1 MKGWKD
7 IEHQCPSVESSQ
19 ARRMPPPRLEGWPW
33 WRLGLALVSL
43 SCDGLSSPGT
53 LAFCEDKRLLN
64 LGGPASTQR
73 PGRWQRERAA
83 TCKRAQ
89 LSCSL
94 FSLGRTSFLQKDC
107 CLWRRRLSGVKASMR
122 LPSQSGLPRT
132 RALMFGQLRRF
143 CPNAAGPTRGIHP
156 GRCLSGEAAAFPS
169 ESASR
174 ATAAATVLRKGKWNR
189 EVALQ
194 TSCKGG
200 FHGVCA
206 AVPCDGMSYTAGSV
220 MLFSRV

>member
-7 IEHQCPSVESSQ
+7 IGYQCPSIESSQ
-19 ARRMPPPRLEGWPW
+19 AHCMPPPGLEGWPW

-43 SCDGLSSPGT
+43 CCDGLSSPGAS
-53 LAFCEDKRLLN
+53 AFREDKRLLN
-64 LGGPASTQR
+64 LGGPVSSQR
-73 PGRWQRERAA
+73 PGGWQGERAA
-83 TCKRAQ
+83 TCKGAQ
-89 LSCSL
+89 LSCSF
-94 FSLGRTSFLQKDC
+94 FSFGRTSFLRKDC
-107 CLWRRRLSGVKASMR
+107 CLWRRRLSCAKASMR
-122 LPSQSGLPRT
+122 LPSQNGVPGT
-132 RALMFGQLRRF
+132 RALMFGRPGRF

-174 ATAAATVLRKGKWNR
+174 ATAAATALRKGKWNL

-194 TSCKGG
+194 TSCKGA

-206 AVPCDGMSYTAGSV
+206 AVPCDGMSYTVGPV
-220 MLFSRV
+220 MLFSLV